1 MKLTKENVC
10 VFIESEAHLE
20 EARQLLEKYGEI
32 ISDDGTFSISEDY
45 FFNYLRVFIDET
57 WFLGTVPE
65 RKNVKQITLTELEQ
79 ILIEERK

>member
-20 EARQLLEKYGEI
+20 EARQLLEKYGEYEWENH
-32 ISDDGTFSISEDY
+32 SAFDMRTTKHLCYDPVADDWLVSF
-45 FFNYLRVFIDET
+45 
-57 WFLGTVPE
+57 
-65 RKNVKQITLTELEQ
+65 KQDRIEITLTELEQ